1 MRRAILMQGAESML
15 RVSEQAFA
23 QRHGAPAQRQ
33 RGLVLRSRAGVCRRR
48 RDGGGAQAGEVASKA
63 AADAFDR
70 DLLDAPPERALKE
83 TIEAANL
90 EIHEHAR
97 ADPSIAG
104 MGTTITAAIV
114 DPASEEVAI
123 GHVGDSRAYRL
134 RGGKLERLTRDHSLV
149 EEMRRKGQ
157 LTDEQAEDHPQRSI
171 ITRALGPEP
180 EVEVDVQTVPA
191 QPGDVFL
198 LCSDGLTTMLD
209 DERIAGILG
218 GASSLD
224 SAVRALIDEANRAG
238 GRDNITA
245 PSPSASRARRPRPRA
260 GGRYLIGPSAE
271 AAGLSATEVRRRA
284 AAAAAKGSGANS
296 SLRSRSADGCE
307 LPPRC
312 SLLRGARRDRIRRL
326 VWQPP
331 GLVPGDRR
339 RRQGRP
345 HRGLPFELPF
355 GIELYEER
363 YASPIQ
369 TASLPP
375 RRHAAVTGQ
384 DLRSPLRSG
393 LSARRNR
400 AGPGGA
406 VRSARNREPPQPG
419 PRRLAPDGRLCGRL
433 RSGRTPGSATPAR
446 STGPISLRSAAP
458 PTSTRGSASP
468 PPAALEA
475 LGHRA
480 DRGLRDSGLPADWSH
495 PGLRRLR
502 CGALDRRQLRVV
514 GATGADL

>member
-1 MRRAILMQGAESML
+1 ML
-15 RVSEQAFA
+15 RVSEQAF
-23 QRHGAPAQRQ
+23 GSDTGRQ
-33 RGLVLRSRAGVCRRR
+33 RNANEDSFFVRAPVFVVA
-48 RDGGGAQAGEVASKA
+48 DGMGGAQAGEVASKA
-63 AADAFDR
+63 AADAFER

-97 ADPSIAG
+97 ADPSLAG

-114 DPASEEVAI
+114 DPASEEVGI

-157 LTDEQAEDHPQRSI
+157 LTDAQAEDHPQRSI

-218 GASSLD
+218 SASSLD

-245 PSPSASRARRPRPRA
+245 LAFRLEDAAAPARAPEGA
-260 GGRYLIGPSAE
+260 TLIGPSAE

-284 AAAAAKGSGANS
+284 AAAAAK
-296 SLRSRSADGCE
+296 E
-307 LPPRC
+307 
-312 SLLRGARRDRIRRL
+312 RREQLAAKPKRRRL
-326 VWQPP
+326 RTAAKVLAVAVVLGAIAFGAWYGNRQVWFL
-331 GLVPGDRR
+331 GTDAA
-339 RRQGRP
+339 GRAALY
-345 HRGLPFELPF
+345 RGLPYELPF
-355 GIELYEER
+355 GINLYEER
-363 YASPIQ
+363 YASPVQ

-375 RRHAAVTGQ
+375 RRRAAVIGQ
-384 DLRSPLRSG
+384 DLRSRSG
-393 LSARRNR
+393 AVSLLEEIQQ
-400 AGPGGA
+400 GQGA
-406 VRSARNREPPQPG
+406 P
-419 PRRLAPDGRLCGRL
+419 
-433 RSGRTPGSATPAR
+433 
-446 STGPISLRSAAP
+446 
-458 PTSTRGSASP
+458 
-468 PPAALEA
+468 
-475 LGHRA
+475 
-480 DRGLRDSGLPADWSH
+480 
-495 PGLRRLR
+495 
-502 CGALDRRQLRVV
+502 
-514 GATGADL
+514 